1 MMTKLIFFLFKFS
14 SLIASLSLLFLDRLL
29 RFWNFRFIFTLKLFK
44 LFILQLSQMF
54 IVVVQVSENFA
65 FVLFLQCLVRLFS
78 VLLKTL
84 TNPKFA
90 LQLLNL
96 RSILQ
101 FVLLIT
107 FGSADDLSF
116 LFFVCILL
124 NFNFLFEVEIDFV
137 PMVILDFAGVGYL
150 VVLHDDFNCWTD
162 KEYLLSTGY
171 WSSYLLRGKP
181 FTTGSET
188 LAFGLSWGMLRFKFW
203 APCIDDWDAFKL
215 PFLPSYVVRRNVLA
229 YLSD

>member
-1 MMTKLIFFLFKFS
+1 
-14 SLIASLSLLFLDRLL
+14 
-29 RFWNFRFIFTLKLFK
+29 
-44 LFILQLSQMF
+44 MF

-65 FVLFLQCLVRLFS
+65 FVLFLQCLVSLLS

-116 LFFVCILL
+116 LFLICILL
-124 NFNFLFEVEIDFV
+124 NFNLLFEVKINFV
-137 PMVILDFAGVGYL
+137 PMVILNFAGVGYL
-150 VVLHDDFNCWTD
+150 VVLHDDFNC
-162 KEYLLSTGY
+162 
-171 WSSYLLRGKP
+171 
-181 FTTGSET
+181 
-188 LAFGLSWGMLRFKFW
+188 
-203 APCIDDWDAFKL
+203 
-215 PFLPSYVVRRNVLA
+215 
-229 YLSD
+229 